1 MTKQARKL
9 PLPLDLMK
17 VGLVR
22 RGYSASGGA
31 ERYLLRFA
39 RGLVD
44 AGHQWILFSDAEWPA
59 EMLSEH
65 GGSQIRLRR
74 SSADSPL
81 AFAKAFAKAK
91 PRENCDCIFSLER
104 VHPDDC
110 DVYRAGDGVHAA
122 WLDRRAATEGKS
134 LATWWRN
141 RRRKHREILELEKN
155 LYSPDKGAES
165 GHHPI
170 IVTNSHLV
178 EREII
183 ERFATPEER
192 IHCITNGYDAPAS
205 TDSER
210 AEQRQQKRA
219 KLGLDDC
226 DIAALFTGSGWE
238 RKGLANAIAAIDA
251 VKGGQTRIILLVAG
265 EGKKPSTIRHPDRV
279 QFLGPIPAAEMPALW
294 EAADLFVL
302 PTLYDPF
309 SNASLEA
316 AAHGLPVITTPA
328 NGLSEILPADHSCGS
343 IVPVG
348 NPNAL
353 AAALATWATT
363 LTTATPTDRS
373 RDRNTI
379 RQWAAQWSIEKNVRE
394 TLPVLE
400 QIQPPP

>member
-1 MTKQARKL
+1 MN
-9 PLPLDLMK
+9 

-39 RGLVD
+39 KGLVD
-44 AGHQWILFSDAEWPA
+44 AGHQWTLFSDAEWPA
-59 EMLSEH
+59 ETLSDH

-74 SSADSPL
+74 SSADSPR
-81 AFAKAFAKAK
+81 AFADAFAKAK
-91 PRENCDCIFSLER
+91 PREHCDCLFSLER
-104 VHPDDC
+104 VHPADC

-122 WLDRRAATEGKS
+122 WLDRRAAIEGKS

-155 LYSPDKGAES
+155 LYSPDS
-165 GHHPI
+165 GSGSGSDQPPV

-178 EREII
+178 EGEII
-183 ERFATPEER
+183 EGFATPESR
-192 IHCITNGYDAPAS
+192 IHCITNGYDAPGS
-205 TDSER
+205 SDEER
-210 AEQRQQKRA
+210 AELRQKKRA
-219 KLGLDDC
+219 ELGFDDN
-226 DIAALFTGSGWE
+226 DIVALFTGSGWE
-238 RKGLANAIAAIDA
+238 RKGLADAIAAIDT
-251 VKGGQTRIILLVAG
+251 VKGGNPKITLLVAG
-265 EGKKPSTIRHPDRV
+265 SGKKPSTNRHPERV
-279 QFLGPIPAAEMPALW
+279 HFLGPVPAAEMPAMW

-328 NGLSEILPADHSCGS
+328 NGFSEILPDDHSLGS
-343 IVPVG
+343 VVPVG

-353 AAALATWATT
+353 AAALATWATS
-363 LTTATPTDRS
+363 LTTATDRS

-379 RQWAAQWSIEKNVRE
+379 RQWAAQWSVEKNVSE
-394 TLPVLE
+394 TLTVLE
-400 QIQPPP
+400 HYQR